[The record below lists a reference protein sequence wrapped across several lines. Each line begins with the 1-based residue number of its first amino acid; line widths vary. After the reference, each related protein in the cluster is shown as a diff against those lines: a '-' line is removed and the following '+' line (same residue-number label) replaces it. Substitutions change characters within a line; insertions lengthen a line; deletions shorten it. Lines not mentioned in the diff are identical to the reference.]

1 MFHLR
6 SLFYRWVCSPH
17 FLPLLF
23 VREAGEMCLGSLL
36 LGEWCCSLID
46 VGSPLAKV
54 ITSLCL
60 WFCSLVH
67 LESFSWRLCSSS
79 QVHNLFFGELAPDLR
94 MLFEGDLLLS
104 PPDVFLRLV
113 DQVCPLGLLWSRT
126 CVSTVGQDDWLLS
139 PLDAFL
145 RFVSQVCLLGLLWSC
160 TFHLVLIPPG
170 FSSLVTLFC
179 SGAFLAQ
186 LGLGGALVGA
196 WWGFPSHLES
206 ATWLLTP
213 GTFIVVACL

>member
-1 MFHLR
+1 
-6 SLFYRWVCSPH
+6 
-17 FLPLLF
+17 
-23 VREAGEMCLGSLL
+23 MCLGSLL

-46 VGSPLAKV
+46 VDPSLAKV

-113 DQVCPLGLLWSRT
+113 DQVCPLGLLWSCT

-139 PLDAFL
+139 PLDVFL
-145 RFVSQVCLLGLLWSC
+145 RSVSQVCLLGLLWSC
-160 TFHLVLIPPG
+160 AFHLVLIPPG
-170 FSSLVTLFC
+170 FSSLVTC
-179 SGAFLAQ
+179 AFLAQ
-186 LGLGGALVGA
+186 LGLGWALVVA
-196 WWGFPSHLES
+196 WRGFSSHLES
-206 ATWLLTP
+206 ATWLFTP
-213 GTFIVVACL
+213 AKFLSWTFQVNILKETEEPLPLLLAKLNGRRRSSL

>member
-1 MFHLR
+1 MLFSPR
-6 SLFYRWVCSPH
+6 S
-17 FLPLLF
+17 LPLLF
-23 VREAGEMCLGSLL
+23 VSDAGEVCLCSLFP
-36 LGEWCCSLID
+36 GERCCSLID
-46 VGSPLAKV
+46 VDPPLAQV
-54 ITSLCL
+54 ITSLCI
-60 WFCSLVH
+60 WFCSLMH
-67 LESFSWRLCSSS
+67 LESFSWRPRSSR
-79 QVHNLFFGELAPDLR
+79 QVHNLFSGELAPDPR
-94 MLFEGDLLLS
+94 MLSEGNLLLS
-104 PPDVFLRLV
+104 PMVVFLRVV
-113 DQVCPLGLLWSRT
+113 DQVCPLGLLRSCT

-139 PLDAFL
+139 PLDVFL
-145 RFVSQVCLLGLLWSC
+145 RSVSQVCLLGLLWSC
-160 TFHLVLIPPG
+160 AFHLVLIPPG